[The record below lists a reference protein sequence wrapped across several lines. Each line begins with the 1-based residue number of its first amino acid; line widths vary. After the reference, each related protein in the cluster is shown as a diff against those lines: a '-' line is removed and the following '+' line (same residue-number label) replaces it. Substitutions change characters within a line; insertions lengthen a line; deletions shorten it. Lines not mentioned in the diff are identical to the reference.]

1 MIDKIILL
9 CLSLLLKF
17 LDENSDYFEGTKSDK
32 RSFLADSSL
41 PKFLE
46 LYLLEVKQD
55 KFMSDLVDTTKFLNQ
70 GTVSSTNSLVKSISL
85 FLSYSL
91 AMKVDSLPGNFD
103 LNPLEKRK
111 EILSHTISGKTEL
124 GELLVDNIA
133 SSNLQLINN
142 QFKSLANNFSE
153 NKSVVIQ
160 SSNVLNPKLKQ
171 KVREYF
177 HKIDKFCY
185 PVFSVQ
191 PKLLGGLR
199 IIVDGQTIDS
209 SYANMINNLKV

>member
-17 LDENSDYFEGTKSDK
+17 LDENSDFFEGTKSDK
-32 RSFLADSSL
+32 KTFLSDSSL

-55 KFMSDLVDTTKFLNQ
+55 KFMSDLSDTTNFLNN
-70 GTVSSTNSLVKSISL
+70 GIVSSSNSLVKSISL

-91 AMKVDSLPGNFD
+91 AMKIDSLPWDFD
-103 LNPLEKRK
+103 LNPLEKRI
-111 EILSHTISGKTEL
+111 EILSQTISGKTEL

-133 SSNLQLINN
+133 CSNLHVVNN

-160 SSNVLNPKLKQ
+160 SAKVLSPELKQ

-177 HKIDKFCY
+177 HGVDKFCY
-185 PVFSVQ
+185 PIFSVQ
-191 PKLLGGLR
+191 PNLLGGLR
-199 IIVDGQTIDS
+199 VIVDGNTVDS

>member
-32 RSFLADSSL
+32 KSFLSDSSL

-55 KFMSDLVDTTKFLNQ
+55 KFMSDLKDTTNFLNS
-70 GTVSSTNSLVKSISL
+70 GVVSSNNSLVKSISL

-91 AMKVDSLPGNFD
+91 AMKIDSLPGDFD
-103 LNPLEKRK
+103 LNSLEKRK
-111 EILSHTISGKTEL
+111 EILDNTLSGKTEL
-124 GELLVDNIA
+124 GKLLVENIS
-133 SSNLQLINN
+133 SSNLHIVNK

-153 NKSVVIQ
+153 NKSVVVQ
-160 SSNVLNPKLKQ
+160 SANRLNPELKQ

-177 HKIDKFCY
+177 HDLDKFCF
-185 PVFSVQ
+185 PIFSVQ

-199 IIVDGQTIDS
+199 IILDGNAIDS
-209 SYANMINNLKV
+209 TYANMINNLKV